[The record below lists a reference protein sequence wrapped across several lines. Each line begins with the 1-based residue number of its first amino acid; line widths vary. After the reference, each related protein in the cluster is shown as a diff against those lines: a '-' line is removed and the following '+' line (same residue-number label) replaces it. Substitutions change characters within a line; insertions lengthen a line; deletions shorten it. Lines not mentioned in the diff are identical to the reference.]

1 MANVPTRPRGD
12 VSSQSPEQRAR
23 RRAKYLSGLLWHA
36 GVFLIVNG
44 FFWVLDL
51 GVGEGGF
58 NWALWI
64 TGFWGLARTPSHSSG
79 AGNSWSFG
87 PIPQE
92 RIFALASCS
101 STDHT
106 NSIPESR

>member
-1 MANVPTRPRGD
+1 
-12 VSSQSPEQRAR
+12 
-23 RRAKYLSGLLWHA
+23 LWHA

-64 TGFWGLARTPSHSSG
+64 TGIWGLALAFHVLAYLVDGRQ
-79 AGNSWSFG
+79 
-87 PIPQE
+87 IEE
-92 RIFALASCS
+92 RKTRQYLAEEQ
-101 STDHT
+101 
-106 NSIPESR
+106 NP

>member
-1 MANVPTRPRGD
+1 MANGPIRPKGD
-12 VSSQSPEQRAR
+12 VSPQSPEQRAR

-64 TGFWGLARTPSHSSG
+64 TGFWGLALAFHVLAYFVDGRQ
-79 AGNSWSFG
+79 
-87 PIPQE
+87 IEE
-92 RIFALASCS
+92 RKARQYLAEEQ
-101 STDHT
+101 
-106 NSIPESR
+106 NP